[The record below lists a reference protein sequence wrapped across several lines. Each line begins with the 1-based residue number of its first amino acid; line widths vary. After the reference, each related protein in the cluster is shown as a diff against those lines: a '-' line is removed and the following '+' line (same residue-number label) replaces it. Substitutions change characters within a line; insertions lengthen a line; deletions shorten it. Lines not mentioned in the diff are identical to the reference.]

1 MTTVAIVDYGMGN
14 LQSVKNAFEALGA
27 TVVIARE
34 PEAVRSA
41 AKIIVPGV
49 GAFGDAMATLRSRGW
64 VEMLEGEVLQ
74 KRKPLIGLCL
84 GMQLLATDGTE
95 GGPCAGLGWI
105 AGAVTQ
111 LPGDAATRVPHMGW
125 NDVTPSPQ
133 ARMYDGLSGAQT
145 FYFVHSYVLEPA
157 DRRNVNG
164 VCCHGRPFAA
174 SIEHEHIWATQY
186 HPEKSQKAG
195 LQVLRNF
202 LTLT

>member
-41 AKIIVPGV
+41 DKVIVPGV
-49 GAFGDAMATLRSRGW
+49 GAFGEAMATLRSRGW
-64 VEMLEGEVLQ
+64 VEVLEAEVRQ
-74 KRKPLIGLCL
+74 NRKPLMGLCL

-95 GGPCAGLGWI
+95 GGACSGLGWI

-111 LPGDAATRVPHMGW
+111 LPGDADTRVPHMGW
-125 NDVTPSPQ
+125 NDVTPSPRT
-133 ARMYDGLSGAQT
+133 RMYQGISGPQT

-157 DRRNVNG
+157 DRRSVSG
-164 VCCHGRPFAA
+164 VCRHGRAFVA
-174 SIEHEHIWATQY
+174 SIEQDHIWATQY